1 MQLKPIK
8 TASDHRKALALI
20 EELWDAAP
28 DTDEGDLLDILVDLV
43 EHYEEKHF
51 PIPAADPVDVIRAH
65 MDATGR
71 SQKDLGNL
79 LESAPRAS
87 EILKKRRALTVDMI
101 HKLHE
106 EWGIPS
112 DCLIRPYHLEVA

>member
-1 MQLKPIK
+1 MQLKPIRN
-8 TASDHRKALALI
+8 ASDHRKALALI

-51 PIPAADPVDVIRAH
+51 PISAAEPVDVIKAH

-71 SQKDLGNL
+71 TQKELGDLFG
-79 LESAPRAS
+79 SAPRAS

-106 EWGIPS
+106 DWGIPS
-112 DCLIRPYHLEVA
+112 DCLIRPYHLEAA